1 MLMFLAKR
9 LATGIIL
16 LASIATITFFLVF
29 SGTQRVVVNILGQS
43 ATDAD
48 IAALTRKLGIDRPL
62 LTQYADWL
70 SHALRGDLG
79 NAWTMDGSVTDILGR
94 TLPVTLSI
102 VAFAIAV
109 MAILA
114 ALLGIAAATRGGW
127 IDRLIQVLS
136 VIGFSMPN
144 FWLGLLLIIFFALT
158 LQVLPATG
166 FVSPASSVTGWLAS
180 ITLPAGALILS
191 GVASAA
197 QQVRGAVLDA
207 LRQDYVRTLWARGI
221 SPRSI
226 FFRHALRNAVP
237 AALTVLSV
245 QFIALLSGS
254 AVIER
259 IFAIP
264 GLGALTVQSAV
275 VGDIPVL
282 MGIVTSMVAVVVV
295 VNLFIDLLNALANPK
310 VRLS

>member
-9 LATGIIL
+9 LATGVIL

-207 LRQDYVRTLWARGI
+207 LRQDYVRTLWARGV

>member
-9 LATGIIL
+9 LATGVIL

-114 ALLGIAAATRGGW
+114 ALLGIAAATRSGW

-207 LRQDYVRTLWARGI
+207 LRQDYVRTLWARGV

>member
-9 LATGIIL
+9 LATGVIL

-127 IDRLIQVLS
+127 VDRLIQVLS

-207 LRQDYVRTLWARGI
+207 LRQDYVRTLWARGV

-226 FFRHALRNAVP
+226 FFLHALRNAVP

>member
-1 MLMFLAKR
+1 MATYLAKR
-9 LATGIIL
+9 LATGVAL
-16 LASIATITFFLVF
+16 LFTLTTITFFLVF
-29 SGTQRVVVNILGQS
+29 SGTERVVVNILGQS

-48 IAALTRKLGIDRPL
+48 IAVLTQKLGIDRPL
-62 LTQYADWL
+62 PIQYLEWL
-70 SHALRGDLG
+70 SNAVRGDFG
-79 NAWTMDGSVTDILGR
+79 TAWTTSGTVTEILGR

-102 VAFAIAV
+102 VTVAILV
-109 MAILA
+109 MAVLS

-127 IDRLIQVLS
+127 VDKCIQMLS
-136 VIGFSMPN
+136 VVGFSMPN
-144 FWLGLLLIIFFALT
+144 FWLGLLLIIFFSLH
-158 LQVLPATG
+158 LRVLPATG
-166 FVSPASSVTGWLAS
+166 YVSASSSLGGWAS
-180 ITLPAGALILS
+180 SLVLPSAALVLS

-207 LRQDYVRTLWARGI
+207 LRQDYVRTLWARGV
-221 SPRSI
+221 SKRSI

-259 IFAIP
+259 VFAIP

-282 MGIVTSMVAVVVV
+282 MGVVTSMVAVVVT

>member
-1 MLMFLAKR
+1 MLTFLAKR
-9 LATGIIL
+9 LAAGVIL

-29 SGTQRVVVNILGQS
+29 SGTERVVVNILGQS

-48 IAALTRKLGIDRPL
+48 IAALTHKLGIDRPL

-70 SHALRGDLG
+70 SHSLRGDLG

-109 MAILA
+109 MAVLA

-136 VIGFSMPN
+136 VVGFSMPN

-158 LQVLPATG
+158 LKVLPATG
-166 FVSPASSVTGWLAS
+166 FVSPASSMSGWLAS
-180 ITLPAGALILS
+180 ITLPASALILS

-226 FFRHALRNAVP
+226 FIRHALRNAVP

-282 MGIVTSMVAVVVV
+282 MGIVTSMVAVVVL